1 VPVQAHTRPEEV
13 REIFIRSPFSSIG
26 MCLAIPGKVL
36 QIEGNTA
43 KVDFGSGVSRDVDI
57 TLVDVRV
64 GQYVLIHVGYAI
76 QVLDKEE
83 AEETLKLWKE
93 ILEAIETGP

>member
-1 VPVQAHTRPEEV
+1 
-13 REIFIRSPFSSIG
+13 

-36 QIEGNTA
+36 QIEGNIA

-93 ILEAIETGP
+93 ILEVLDTGH